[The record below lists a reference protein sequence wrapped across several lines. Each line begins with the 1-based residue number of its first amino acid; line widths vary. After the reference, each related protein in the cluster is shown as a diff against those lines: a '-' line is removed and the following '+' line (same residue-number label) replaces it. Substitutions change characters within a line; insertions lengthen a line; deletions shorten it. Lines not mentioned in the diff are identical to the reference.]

1 MSRSRCSS
9 SFFFLTLEHKPPRA
23 APVRRFFVAC
33 KVTVGRG
40 THKKSGSYFHPFFFS
55 LYSTVSPSKRKKIL
69 YLVIG
74 LSRCVLLD
82 VDLFFSAL
90 PCSLLFLCCGP
101 LDRAPPFFS
110 SLFGALSFFS
120 VNNAHDHA
128 RGLRSTPFF
137 PPIQALAGMAMEGLP
152 FLSCGVIAAT
162 ATVAATPHVSRQRRG
177 GGHCAIHK

>member
-55 LYSTVSPSKRKKIL
+55 LYSTVSPSKRKKYFIWL
-69 YLVIG
+69 LNYPVACCSMWICFFPPSLVPCFSFAAVRSIG
-74 LSRCVLLD
+74 H
-82 VDLFFSAL
+82 
-90 PCSLLFLCCGP
+90 
-101 LDRAPPFFS
+101 PFFF
-110 SLFGALSFFS
+110 LPLWRPVFFS

-137 PPIQALAGMAMEGLP
+137 PPIQALTGMAMEGLP
-152 FLSCGVIAAT
+152 FFYLVASLLLPPLSQ
-162 ATVAATPHVSRQRRG
+162 QRHMFPGKAG